1 MSAFLLILT
10 IVLLVIVVLQISKAA
25 ELARVLKGDSDYEES
40 NGNLALITSVVGFI
54 ILVASLW
61 SIFTYKDRFLPVPAS
76 EQGVWIQSMINWTM
90 FFTCAVY
97 IMTQIL
103 LFWFVYKYKF
113 SSKRRA
119 FWYPDNGTLE
129 LAWTVVPAIVLTV
142 LVILGIQ
149 KWFKVFS
156 ETPTDAVVVD
166 VTAQQFK
173 WTFRYPGKDNVL
185 GKRDFS
191 LTNSSNE
198 LGVNWNDKYS
208 HDDFQPDE
216 MVIPVNT
223 PVLVRISALDV
234 LHNVNLVHFRV
245 KMDAVPGIPT
255 KIWFRPTITT
265 DSMRLIL
272 NNPEFEYELNCSELC
287 GSGHYNMRKVIR
299 VVSLDEYKKW
309 AEKQS
314 IENSYY
320 LTIVKPELDKT
331 AGKPEA
337 KKDSTALIKET
348 TATN

>member
-40 NGNLALITSVVGFI
+40 NGNLALITTVVGFV

-97 IMTQIL
+97 IITQIL

-119 FWYPDNGTLE
+119 FWYPDNGALE

-156 ETPTDAVVVD
+156 ETPTDAIVVD

-173 WTFRYPGKDNVL
+173 WTLRYPGNDNVL
-185 GKRDFS
+185 GARDFS
-191 LTNSSNE
+191 LTNSNNE
-198 LGVNWNDKYS
+198 LGVNWNDKNS
-208 HDDFQPDE
+208 HDDFFADD

-223 PVLVRISALDV
+223 PVLVKISALDV

-255 KIWFRPTITT
+255 KMWFRPTITT

-287 GSGHYNMRKVIR
+287 GSGHYNMRKVIK

-309 AEKQS
+309 ARTQS
-314 IENSYY
+314 LENAFY
-320 LTIVKPELDKT
+320 TKNVQPEL
-331 AGKPEA
+331 AA
-337 KKDSTALIKET
+337 STAQTDTTSSSKEAAIT